1 VSVVPQL
8 AHEAVKARIR
18 DANAAIVLDQNVSL

>member
-1 VSVVPQL
+1 VSVVLQL

-18 DANAAIVLDQNVSL
+18 DASAAIILDQNVCL